1 LELSPESKWASAS
14 EALPDSGVRIR
25 FTVACGPGKF
35 IFSLR
40 ITTPDGLQFFTIYS
54 DSYELSQSGRVSVEA
69 VVPRLMLMP
78 GEYRVWVAI
87 CSELGEEQQLANDSL
102 PLKITSG
109 IAGVGEQASFNL
121 MWNEATW
128 RVSKPK

>member
-1 LELSPESKWASAS
+1 M
-14 EALPDSGVRIR
+14 
-25 FTVACGPGKF
+25 
-35 IFSLR
+35 
-40 ITTPDGLQFFTIYS
+40 
-54 DSYELSQSGRVSVEA
+54 EA
-69 VVPRLMLMP
+69 VISRLMLMP

-102 PLKITSG
+102 PLKIASG
-109 IAGVGEQASFNL
+109 IANASGQASFNL